1 ETNPG
6 SKAERMGW
14 RGYIHDDSRT
24 VFFWSQ
30 KAACTTLFNFIADN
44 MPSRPAQ
51 KQYFHAN
58 SAPFRGCAEALVT
71 RNYRSVIVV
80 RHPVTRVISAY
91 FNKFCIYRGR
101 PLLCRADLEPFAQ
114 DLHDVYCAR
123 TGADAQDNSMSFEA
137 FLDTIAHLHASRPR
151 PENLINGHW
160 ETQVPAFYKEVGIHY
175 DYVVHVERLDV
186 ELSRVARKLGLR
198 HTPRV
203 LNRTRLPET
212 PVEGYLG
219 KLSARQLSG
228 MKFNYENFISPETLA
243 TIQGIYDIDFKTLGY
258 PLDPREGFHGT
269 GWAGVL
275 NRTFPAL
282 GRLTGR

>member
-1 ETNPG
+1 
-6 SKAERMGW
+6 MGW

-51 KQYFHAN
+51 KQYFHTS

-80 RHPVTRVISAY
+80 RHPVTRITSAY

-101 PLLCRADLEPFAQ
+101 PLHSRADLEPFAQ
-114 DLHDVYCAR
+114 NLHDIYCAR

-243 TIQGIYDIDFKTLGY
+243 TIRGIYDIDFKTLGY
-258 PLDPREGFHGT
+258 PLDPRDGFHGT